1 VSDFPILAKP
11 ENLIMTPQTEKKL
24 FLFDAFA
31 LIYRA
36 YFAFAKNPQINS
48 KGQDTSAVLGL
59 VNTLMDVQMK
69 EQPTHWAICFDT
81 SEPTERHIEYKE
93 YKAQREAMPEG
104 ISTALPYI
112 FKLMEALNIPVIVKP
127 GFEADDIIGTLA
139 KKAEKEGFTT
149 YMMTPDKDFAQLV
162 SDNIYM
168 YRPPR
173 MGNGAEIW
181 GIPEVLKKFEIKRV
195 DQVIDY
201 LGMMGDASDNIPGI
215 PGVGDKT
222 AKKLLAQYDSM
233 EGLYEHTHELKGKQK
248 EKVEENKEL
257 AFLSKKLATINLS
270 VPVEFNPEELVRI
283 PMNKDA
289 VRELFLEL
297 EFRGMAERWFGKG
310 LPSPTKNV
318 AEEKVLKAKPSAPG
332 QIDMF
337 GGGDDADQA
346 SLFSTSYD
354 TLETVKPNYKLVE
367 GPSDCQ
373 ALVDK
378 LMVLKSIA
386 FDTETTSLN
395 ALEAEIVGMSF
406 SCKAKEAYYIPLSA
420 NAEER
425 DQILTIFKPLFE
437 NERIEK
443 VGHNIKYDLHILA
456 NYGVHLKG
464 EFFDTMIAHYLLQ
477 ADMRHNMNVLAETYL
492 NYSPVKI
499 EAIIGKGKSA
509 LNMRDIPPTKVK
521 DYAAEDADI
530 TWQLKEVFEPQL
542 KEEGLMELFRE
553 MEMPLVSVLA
563 KMEREGIN
571 LDIDG
576 LATFSKELEESVVKI
591 QAEVFELAGI
601 EFNIAS
607 PKQMGE
613 VLFDH
618 MKLDDKAKKT
628 KTGQY
633 STSEDVLSKL
643 RKKHPIIE
651 KILDFR
657 SLQKLRSTYV
667 DALPGLINPNTKHI
681 HTSFN
686 QAVAATG
693 RLSSN
698 NPNLQ
703 NIPIRTE
710 KGREVRKAFIAR
722 DEDHVLLAADYS
734 QVELRLI
741 AEMSGDPVMVEA
753 FQQGLD
759 IHAATA
765 SKVFEVPLEEV
776 TREMRSN
783 AKTVNFGIIYG
794 VSAFGLSQQST
805 LSRKEAAEIIKSY
818 FATYPKLKEYMDAN
832 IAFAREHGYVKTIM
846 NRKRR
851 LNDINSRN
859 GVVRGHAERNAIN
872 APVQGSA
879 ADIIKLAMIKVQSE
893 IEAQG
898 LQSKMLLQVHDEL
911 VFDALKSELPQL
923 KKLIKDAM
931 ENVFESSVPLI
942 VDMGEGRTWLEAH

>member
-1 VSDFPILAKP
+1 
-11 ENLIMTPQTEKKL
+11 MTEPTDKKL

-36 YFAFAKNPQINS
+36 YFAFAKNPRINS

-81 SEPTERHIEYKE
+81 SEPTERHIEYQE

-104 ISTALPYI
+104 ISTALPHI
-112 FKLMEALNIPVIVKP
+112 FKLMEALNIPVIAKP
-127 GFEADDIIGTLA
+127 GFEADDVIGTLA

-168 YRPPR
+168 YKPPR

-181 GIPEVLKKFEIKRV
+181 GIPQVLKKFEIKRV

-222 AKKLLAQYDSM
+222 AKKLLGLYDSM
-233 EGLYEHTHELKGKQK
+233 EGLYENTHELKGKQR
-248 EKVEENKEL
+248 EKVEANKEL
-257 AFLSKKLATINLS
+257 AFLSKKLATINLA
-270 VPVEFNPEELVRI
+270 VPVEFEADALQRI

-289 VRELFLEL
+289 VRELFLDL
-297 EFRGMAERWFGKG
+297 EFRRLAERWFGKEATE
-310 LPSPTKNV
+310 TKTVESNS
-318 AEEKVLKAKPSAPG
+318 ETKATKKAADTA
-332 QIDMF
+332 QIDLF
-337 GGGDDADQA
+337 GGGDESQTSMFA
-346 SLFSTSYD
+346 SSYD
-354 TLETVKPNYKLVE
+354 TLETVKPTYKLVE
-367 GPSDCQ
+367 TIEDCK
-373 ALVDK
+373 ALFEK
-378 LMVLKSIA
+378 LCVLKSFA

-395 ALEAEIVGMSF
+395 AIEAEIVGMSF
-406 SCKAKEAYYIPLSA
+406 SYKAKEAYYVPLSS
-420 NAEER
+420 EESSR
-425 DQILTIFKPLFE
+425 DEILAIFKPLFE

-443 VGHNIKYDLHILA
+443 VGQNIKYDLHILA
-456 NYGVHLKG
+456 NYGITLKG
-464 EFFDTMIAHYLLQ
+464 KFFDTMIAHYLLE

-521 DYAAEDADI
+521 DYACEDADI
-530 TWQLKEVFEPQL
+530 TWQLKEDFKPKLIEQ
-542 KEEGLMELFRE
+542 ELLDLFTT

-571 LDIDG
+571 LDVKG
-576 LATFSKELEESVVKI
+576 LAIFSKELEESVRETQAKI
-591 QAEVFELAGI
+591 FELAGM

-613 VLFDH
+613 VLFNH
-618 MKLDDKAKKT
+618 LKLDDKAKKT

-643 RKKHPIIE
+643 KDKHEIIE

-657 SLQKLRSTYV
+657 SMQKLRSTYV
-667 DALPGLINPNTKHI
+667 DALPALINPNTKHI

-710 KGREVRKAFIAR
+710 KGKEVRKAFIPR
-722 DEDHVLLAADYS
+722 DENHVLLAADYS

-741 AEMSGDPVMVEA
+741 AEMSGDPVMMEA

-765 SKVFEVPLEEV
+765 SKVFGVPLEEV

-818 FATYPKLKEYMDAN
+818 FATYPKLKEYMDGN
-832 IAFAREHGYVKTIM
+832 IAYAREHGYVKTIM
-846 NRKRR
+846 DRKRR
-851 LNDINSRN
+851 LKDINSQN
-859 GVVRGHAERNAIN
+859 GVVRGHSERNAIN

-879 ADIIKLAMIKVQSE
+879 ADVIKLAMIKVQAE
-893 IEAQG
+893 IEAQA
-898 LQSKMLLQVHDEL
+898 LHSKMILQVHDEL
-911 VFDALKSELPQL
+911 VFDALKTEVPQL
-923 KKLIKDAM
+923 KILIKDAM
-931 ENVFESSVPLI
+931 ENVFESKVPLT
-942 VDMGEGRTWLEAH
+942 VDIGEGATWLEAH

>member
-1 VSDFPILAKP
+1 
-11 ENLIMTPQTEKKL
+11 MTEQTEKKL

-36 YFAFAKNPQINS
+36 YFAFAKNPRINS

-59 VNTLMDVQMK
+59 VNTLMDVLMK

-81 SEPTERHIEYKE
+81 SEPTERHIEFKE

-104 ISTALPYI
+104 ISTALPHI
-112 FKLMEALNIPVIVKP
+112 FKLMEALNIPVIAKP
-127 GFEADDIIGTLA
+127 GFEADDVIGTLA

-168 YRPPR
+168 YKPPR

-181 GIPEVLKKFEIKRV
+181 GVPQVLKKFEIKRV
-195 DQVIDY
+195 EQVIDY

-222 AKKLLAQYDSM
+222 AKKLLGLYDSM
-233 EGLYEHTHELKGKQK
+233 EGLYENTHDLKGKQL
-248 EKVEENKEL
+248 EKVEANKEL
-257 AFLSKKLATINLS
+257 AFLSKKLATINLA
-270 VPVEFNPEELVRI
+270 VPVEFDADALQRI
-283 PMNKDA
+283 PMNKEA
-289 VRELFLEL
+289 VKELFLDL
-297 EFRGMAERWFGKG
+297 EFRRLAERWFGKEVTE
-310 LPSPTKNV
+310 TKTSETTTESKSV
-318 AEEKVLKAKPSAPG
+318 KKTADTA
-332 QIDMF
+332 QID
-337 GGGDDADQA
+337 
-346 SLFSTSYD
+346 LFAGNEENQTSIFSSSYD
-354 TLETVKPNYKLVE
+354 TLETVKPTYKLVE
-367 GPSDCQ
+367 TAEDCK
-373 ALVDK
+373 ALFEK
-378 LMVLKSIA
+378 LSVLKSFA

-395 ALEAEIVGMSF
+395 AIEAEIVGMSF
-406 SCKAKEAYYIPLSA
+406 SYKAKEAFYVPLSSDE
-420 NAEER
+420 NSREKV
-425 DQILTIFKPLFE
+425 LTIFKPLLE
-437 NERIEK
+437 NEHIEK
-443 VGHNIKYDLHILA
+443 VGQNIKYDLHILA
-456 NYGVHLKG
+456 NYGITLKG
-464 EFFDTMIAHYLLQ
+464 KFFDTMIAHYLLE

-492 NYSPVKI
+492 NYSPTKI
-499 EAIIGKGKSA
+499 ESIIGKGKSA
-509 LNMRDIPPTKVK
+509 LNMRDIPATKVK
-521 DYAAEDADI
+521 DYACEDADI
-530 TWQLKEVFEPQL
+530 TWQLKENFKPKL
-542 KEEGLMELFRE
+542 KEQGLLDLFTN

-571 LDIDG
+571 LDVKG
-576 LATFSKELEESVVKI
+576 LAIFSKELEESVRQTQTEI
-591 QAEVFELAGI
+591 FELAGM

-613 VLFDH
+613 VLFNH
-618 MKLDDKAKKT
+618 LKLDDKAKKT

-643 RKKHPIIE
+643 KDKHEIIG

-657 SLQKLRSTYV
+657 SMQKLRSTYV
-667 DALPGLINPNTKHI
+667 DALPVLINPKTKHI

-710 KGREVRKAFIAR
+710 KGKEVRKAFIPR
-722 DEDHVLLAADYS
+722 DENHVLIAADYS

-741 AEMSGDPVMVEA
+741 AEMSGDPVMAEA

-765 SKVFEVPLEEV
+765 SKVFGVPLEEV

-805 LSRKEAAEIIKSY
+805 LSRKESAEIIKNY
-818 FATYPKLKEYMDAN
+818 FATYPKLKEYMDGN
-832 IAFAREHGYVKTIM
+832 IAYAREHGYVKTIM
-846 NRKRR
+846 DRKRR
-851 LNDINSRN
+851 LKDINSQN
-859 GVVRGHAERNAIN
+859 GVVRGHSERNAIN

-879 ADIIKLAMIKVQSE
+879 ADVIKLAMIKIQAE
-893 IEAQG
+893 IEAQN
-898 LQSKMLLQVHDEL
+898 LQSKMILQVHDEL
-911 VFDALKSELPQL
+911 VFDALKSEVPQL
-923 KKLIKDAM
+923 KRLIKDAM
-931 ENVFESSVPLI
+931 ENVFESSVPLT
-942 VDMGEGRTWLEAH
+942 VDMGEGKTWLEAH

>member
-1 VSDFPILAKP
+1 
-11 ENLIMTPQTEKKL
+11 MTPLAEKKL

-36 YFAFAKNPQINS
+36 YFAFAKNPRINS

-112 FKLMEALNIPVIVKP
+112 FKLMEALNIPVIAKP
-127 GFEADDIIGTLA
+127 GFEADDVIGTLA
-139 KKAEKEGFTT
+139 KKAEKEGFVT

-181 GIPEVLKKFEIKRV
+181 GIPEVLKKFEINRI

-222 AKKLLAQYDSM
+222 AKKLLALYDNM
-233 EGLYEHTHELKGKQK
+233 TGLYQHTYELKGKQK
-248 EKVEENKEL
+248 EKVEANKDL
-257 AFLSKKLATINLS
+257 AFLSKKLATININ
-270 VPVEFNPEELVRI
+270 VPVEFNSDDLVRKE
-283 PMNKDA
+283 MNKDA
-289 VRELFLEL
+289 VRDLFEEL
-297 EFRGMAERWFGKG
+297 EFRRLAERWFGKG
-310 LPSPTKNV
+310 LPKPTDGG
-318 AEEKVLKAKPSAPG
+318 EEGSAKVKPSKTG
-332 QIDMF
+332 QIDLF
-337 GGGDDADQA
+337 AAEASVGQK
-346 SLFSTSYD
+346 SLFDSSYK
-354 TLETVKPNYKLVE
+354 TIETTKVNYKLVDNI
-367 GPSDCQ
+367 SDCY
-373 ALVDK
+373 ALVEK
-378 LMVLKSIA
+378 LMILKSFA
-386 FDTETTSLN
+386 FDTETSSLN
-395 ALEAEIVGMSF
+395 ALEAEIVGLSF
-406 SCKAKEAYYIPLSA
+406 SYKAREAYYVPTST
-420 NAEER
+420 NPKER
-425 DQILTIFKPLFE
+425 DEILAVFKPLFE

-443 VGHNIKYDLHILA
+443 VGQNIKYDYHILA
-456 NYGVHLKG
+456 NYGIELKG
-464 EFFDTMIAHYLLQ
+464 RFFDTMIAHYLLQ
-477 ADMRHNMNVLAETYL
+477 ADMRHNMTVLAETYL
-492 NYSPVKI
+492 NYSPIKI
-499 EAIIGKGKSA
+499 ETIIGKGKA
-509 LNMRDIPPTKVK
+509 QLNMRDLPAIKIK
-521 DYAAEDADI
+521 KYACEDADI
-530 TWQLKEVFEPQL
+530 TWQLKTVFEPLL
-542 KEEGLMELFRE
+542 KEDDLISLFRKI
-553 MEMPLVSVLA
+553 EMPLVSVLA
-563 KMEREGIN
+563 KMERQGIN
-571 LDIDG
+571 LDRDSLQI
-576 LATFSKELEESVVKI
+576 FSKELESAVKEI
-591 QAEVFELAGI
+591 QDEIFDDAGT
-601 EFNIAS
+601 EFNISS
-607 PKQMGE
+607 PKQLGE
-613 VLFDH
+613 ILFDH
-618 MKLDDKAKKT
+618 LKIDDKAKKT

-633 STSEDVLSKL
+633 STSEEVLSKL
-643 RKKHPIIE
+643 KKKHPIVE
-651 KILDFR
+651 KVLTFR

-667 DALPGLINPNTKHI
+667 DALPGLINTNTQRI

-710 KGREVRKAFIAR
+710 RGREVRKAFIPR
-722 DEDHVLLAADYS
+722 DDNHILLAADYS

-741 AEMSGDPVMVEA
+741 AEMSKDTVMVEA

-759 IHAATA
+759 IHATTA
-765 SKVFEVPLEEV
+765 SKVFNVPLKEV

-794 VSAFGLSQQST
+794 VSAFGLSQQSS
-805 LSRKEAAEIIKSY
+805 LSRKEAAEIIKNY

-851 LNDINSRN
+851 LKDINSRN

-872 APVQGSA
+872 TPIQGSA
-879 ADIIKLAMIKVQSE
+879 ADIIKLAMIKIQTE
-893 IEAQG
+893 IDVLG

-911 VFDALKSELPQL
+911 VFDVLKTELPML
-923 KKLIKDAM
+923 KKLIKETM
-931 ENVFESSVPLI
+931 EGVLDSIVPLV
-942 VDMGEGRTWLEAH
+942 VDIDVGKSWLEAH

>member
-1 VSDFPILAKP
+1 
-11 ENLIMTPQTEKKL
+11 MTPQTEKKL

-36 YFAFAKNPQINS
+36 YFAFAKNPRINS

-112 FKLMEALNIPVIVKP
+112 FKLMEALNIPVVAKP
-127 GFEADDIIGTLA
+127 GFEADDVIGTLA

-168 YRPPR
+168 YKPPR
-173 MGNGAEIW
+173 MGNGAEIL

-222 AKKLLAQYDSM
+222 AKKLLGLYDSM
-233 EGLYEHTHELKGKQK
+233 EGLYENTNELKGKQK
-248 EKVEENKEL
+248 ENVEANKEL
-257 AFLSKKLATINLS
+257 AFLSKKLATINLA
-270 VPVEFNPEELVRI
+270 VPVEFEAANLERI
-283 PMNKDA
+283 PMNKEA
-289 VRELFLEL
+289 VKELFLEL
-297 EFRGMAERWFGKG
+297 EFRRLAERWFGIEV
-310 LPSPTKNV
+310 TKTKSVEINT
-318 AEEKVLKAKPSAPG
+318 ESKSNTKPADTS
-332 QIDMF
+332 QIDLF
-337 GGGDDADQA
+337 GGGDDNQA
-346 SLFSTSYD
+346 SLFTSSYD
-354 TLETVKPNYKLVE
+354 TLESIKPNYKLVE
-367 GPSDCQ
+367 SVEDCR
-373 ALVDK
+373 ALFEK
-378 LMVLKSIA
+378 LSVLKSFA

-395 ALEAEIVGMSF
+395 AIQAEIVGISF
-406 SCKAKEAYYIPLSA
+406 SFKSKEAYYIPLNNDENS
-420 NAEER
+420 R
-425 DQILTIFKPLFE
+425 DEILAIFKPLFE
-437 NERIEK
+437 NDRIEK
-443 VGHNIKYDLHILA
+443 VGQNIKYDLHILA
-456 NYGVHLKG
+456 NYGITLKG
-464 EFFDTMIAHYLLQ
+464 AFFDTMIAHYLLE

-492 NYSPVKI
+492 NYSPVTI
-499 EAIIGKGKSA
+499 DSIIGKGKSA
-509 LNMRDIPPTKVK
+509 LNMREIPAIKVK
-521 DYAAEDADI
+521 DYACEDADI
-530 TWQLKEVFEPQL
+530 TWQLKEVFAPRL
-542 KEEGLMELFRE
+542 KEQDLLELFTT

-571 LDIDG
+571 LDVNG
-576 LATFSKELEESVVKI
+576 LALFSKELEQSVLETQTAI
-591 QAEVFELAGI
+591 FELAGM

-613 VLFDH
+613 VLFNH
-618 MKLDDKAKKT
+618 LKLDDKAKKT

-643 RKKHPIIE
+643 KDKHEIIE

-657 SLQKLRSTYV
+657 SMQKLRSTYV
-667 DALPGLINPNTKHI
+667 DALPELTNPKTHRI

-710 KGREVRKAFIAR
+710 KGKEVRKAFIPR
-722 DEDHVLLAADYS
+722 DENHSLLAADYS

-741 AEMSGDPVMVEA
+741 AEMSEDSVMMDA

-765 SKVFEVPLEEV
+765 SKVFGVPLDEV

-818 FATYPKLKEYMDAN
+818 FATYPKLKEYMDGN

-851 LNDINSRN
+851 LKDINSQN
-859 GVVRGHAERNAIN
+859 GVVRGHSERNAIN

-879 ADIIKLAMIKVQSE
+879 ADIIKLAMIKVQAE

-898 LQSKMLLQVHDEL
+898 LQSKMILQVHDEL
-911 VFDALKSELPQL
+911 VFDALKTEIPQL
-923 KKLIKDAM
+923 KALIKDAM
-931 ENVFESSVPLI
+931 ENVFESKVPLT
-942 VDMGEGRTWLEAH
+942 VDIGEGATWLEAH